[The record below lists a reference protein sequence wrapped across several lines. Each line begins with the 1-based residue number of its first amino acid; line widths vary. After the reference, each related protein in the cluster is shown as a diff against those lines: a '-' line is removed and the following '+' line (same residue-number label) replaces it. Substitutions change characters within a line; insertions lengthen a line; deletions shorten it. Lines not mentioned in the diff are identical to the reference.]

1 MKSRNWKWCV
11 LLGAAI
17 SITLA
22 IPWVA
27 SSIDFVLQNAI
38 GQEEEEGEN
47 TIDDVNF
54 SPPLDN
60 IFQIGTPFLVEYDNT
75 PV

>member
-22 IPWVA
+22 TPWVA
-27 SSIDFVLQNAI
+27 SSIDFVLQNAT
-38 GQEEEEGEN
+38 GQEEEGEN

-60 IFQIGTPFLVEYDNT
+60 IFQIGTRFLVEYDNI

>member
-1 MKSRNWKWCV
+1 MKSRNWKWSV

-22 IPWVA
+22 TPWVA
-27 SSIDFVLQNAI
+27 SSIDFVLQNAT
-38 GQEEEEGEN
+38 GQEEEGEN

-60 IFQIGTPFLVEYDNT
+60 IFQIGTPFLVEYDNI

>member
-1 MKSRNWKWCV
+1 V

-22 IPWVA
+22 TSWVA
-27 SSIDFVLQNAI
+27 SSIDFVLQNAKV
-38 GQEEEEGEN
+38 QEGEGEN

-54 SPPLDN
+54 SSPLDN

>member
-22 IPWVA
+22 TPWVA
-27 SSIDFVLQNAI
+27 SSIDFVLQNAT
-38 GQEEEEGEN
+38 GQEEEGEN

-60 IFQIGTPFLVEYDNT
+60 IFQIGTLFLVEYDNI

>member
-1 MKSRNWKWCV
+1 V

-22 IPWVA
+22 TSWVA
-27 SSIDFVLQNAI
+27 SSIDFVLQNAK
-38 GQEEEEGEN
+38 GQEGEGEN

-54 SPPLDN
+54 SSPLDN

>member
-1 MKSRNWKWCV
+1 V

-22 IPWVA
+22 TSWVA

-38 GQEEEEGEN
+38 GQEGEGEGEN

-54 SPPLDN
+54 SSPLDN

>member
-22 IPWVA
+22 TPWVA
-27 SSIDFVLQNAI
+27 SSIDFVLQNAT
-38 GQEEEEGEN
+38 GQEEEGEN

-60 IFQIGTPFLVEYDNT
+60 IFQIETPFLVEYDNI

>member
-1 MKSRNWKWCV
+1 M

-22 IPWVA
+22 TSWVA

-38 GQEEEEGEN
+38 GQEGEGEN
-47 TIDDVNF
+47 TIDDINF
-54 SPPLDN
+54 SSPLGN

>member
-1 MKSRNWKWCV
+1 MVC

-17 SITLA
+17 PITLA
-22 IPWVA
+22 TPWIT
-27 SSIDFVLQNAI
+27 SSIDFVLQNAT
-38 GQEEEEGEN
+38 GQEEEGEN
-47 TIDDVNF
+47 TIDDVNV

-75 PV
+75 RV